1 MNPSLRMGDSP
12 VMLSAAKY
20 LSADR
25 DRPFAALR
33 VTIGGT
39 SKRDSPVMLSAA
51 KHLAAQH
58 DRPFAALRVTI
69 RGTSRH
75 AQVDLSPD
83 GRMLV
88 QYVKQAGDFSDRAFT
103 MPSLTITGSAANS

>member
-1 MNPSLRMGDSP
+1 MGGSI
-12 VMLSAAKY
+12 VILSAAKH
-20 LSADR
+20 LAADR

-33 VTIGGT
+33 VTVWGPM
-39 SKRDSPVMLSAA
+39 SDSPVMLSAA
-51 KHLAAQH
+51 KHLAADR

-88 QYVKQAGDFSDRAFT
+88 QYVNQAGDFSDRAFT
-103 MPSLTITGSAANS
+103 LPSLTITGSVANS